1 MDRAEVVPLMPTSVS
16 VTDLGRDDSS
26 TEPARDGTSRSVG
39 LLEGAVAVAVGASS
53 LVVQRLVEA
62 LVVALGGDPA
72 PPPEAEEPTLRDD
85 ADEVDVAEAAAALA
99 GASLHLAFGAARAIA
114 RVATGF
120 ERALRPLSLVATVP
134 FVDRAARVIDA
145 SARDANETWLDERAD
160 AERLADAFGDAL
172 VPAMTDALLD
182 RLDLTDLVVDRVD
195 VDRLA
200 DAISIDRLMGRIDLN
215 EVAAGIDVDAVA
227 ARLDVERVVDRLDL
241 VAIANEVIDGI
252 DLPTI
257 IRESTETMAAETMD
271 GVRERGVRADRFVA
285 RVVDRALLR
294 KDGTGRDAST
304 LPDPRT
310 EDER

>member
-1 MDRAEVVPLMPTSVS
+1 MDRAEVVPLLPTSVS
-16 VTDLGRDDSS
+16 VTDLG
-26 TEPARDGTSRSVG
+26 ARDRRTTDPSERPLG
-39 LLEGAVAVAVGASS
+39 LLEGAVAVAVGATS
-53 LVVQRLVEA
+53 LVVERLVDA
-62 LVVALGGDPA
+62 LETALGRAAA
-72 PPPEAEEPTLRDD
+72 PPTGSEEAADRDG
-85 ADEVDVAEAAAALA
+85 ADGPDIAETAAALV
-99 GASLHLAFGAARAIA
+99 GASLHLAFGAVRAFARA
-114 RVATGF
+114 ATGL
-120 ERALRPLSLVATVP
+120 ERAMRPVSLVATVP
-134 FVDRAARVIDA
+134 FVDRATRAVEA
-145 SARDANETWLDERAD
+145 SAREVNETWLDERAE

-172 VPAMTDALLD
+172 VPVMADVLLD
-182 RLDLTDLVVDRVD
+182 RLDLTELVVERVD

-200 DAISIDRLMGRIDLN
+200 DAISIDRLMERIDLN

-257 IRESTETMAAETMD
+257 IRESTETMATETMD

-304 LPDPRT
+304 PSDPRA